1 MRSVYVAYSKKY
13 PYLPIAVADTPKE
26 LGEILGVNRN
36 NILSPISR
44 LKSGQLKSSRYHRVE
59 IEDDYEL

>member
-1 MRSVYVAYSKKY
+1 MRSVYVAYSKEY

-36 NILSPISR
+36 NILSSIRRP
-44 LKSGQLKSSRYHRVE
+44 KSGNLKSSRYHRVE
-59 IEDDYEL
+59 IEDEEE